1 LADNAGPA
9 GVPVLTIPNRLDPNG
24 WSQGIILSGPYLFDP
39 QLIAVGCALEQTLNG
54 RVEPD
59 LDATIA
65 QIDAVTGK

>member
-1 LADNAGPA
+1 MA
-9 GVPVLTIPNRLDPNG
+9 GVPALTIPNGLDPNG
-24 WSQGIILSGPYLFDP
+24 RPQGIVLSGPYLSDP
-39 QLIAVGCALEQTLNG
+39 QLIAVGYALNG

>member
-1 LADNAGPA
+1 MADNTGPA
-9 GVPVLTIPNRLDPNG
+9 GVPALTIPNGLDPNG

-65 QIDAVTGK
+65 EIDAVTRK